1 LLVQSDTCRVVREVT
16 VAAGR
21 FAPGHLGEL
30 TRIVPFEM
38 VEAVL
43 AQTARVQQRVR
54 DLPSR
59 VVVYLLLAAAL
70 FEGCGYRQVWS
81 RLVAGLNGLRAATPS
96 AAGLAAARRRVGAAP
111 LRALFDL
118 LRGPAAGPATR
129 GVWWRGRLVC
139 AVDGTTLACPD
150 TPANEPFPVAGGCA
164 GPKDTPTSGG

>member
-1 LLVQSDTCRVVREVT
+1 MRGCGVSLAERGTELREEERSAKTISTPGAPLPVEFDTCRVVREVT

-38 VEAVL
+38 VDAALGE
-43 AQTARVQQRVR
+43 TARVQRRIR

-70 FEGCGYRQVWS
+70 FAEGGYRQVWA
-81 RLVAGLNGLRAATPS
+81 RLGAGRDGVAVGRGGGRVAAPW

-111 LRALFDL
+111 LAALFDL
-118 LRGPAAGPATR
+118 LRGSAAA
-129 GVWWRGRLVC
+129 
-139 AVDGTTLACPD
+139 
-150 TPANEPFPVAGGCA
+150 
-164 GPKDTPTSGG
+164 S